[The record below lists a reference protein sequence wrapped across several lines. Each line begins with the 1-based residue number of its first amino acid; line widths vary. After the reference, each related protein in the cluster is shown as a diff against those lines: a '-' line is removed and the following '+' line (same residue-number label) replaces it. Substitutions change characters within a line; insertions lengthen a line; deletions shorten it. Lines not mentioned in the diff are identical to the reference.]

1 MDVHPILLVDGRTN
15 VVLEVIRGDLDM
27 NAARN
32 FKRFSFLGCHIVLS
46 IGATGNGL
54 GVGLGI
60 GGLGGRGRLCG
71 LR

>member
-15 VVLEVIRGDLDM
+15 VVLEVIGGDLDM

-32 FKRFSFLGCHIVLS
+32 FKRFPFLGCHIVLS

-60 GGLGGRGRLCG
+60 GGLGARGRLCG